1 MKKSCK
7 FSFIIFLLSLFSCK
21 NQNSTDNPNIKV
33 EISND
38 AILFSQ
44 YFGEINHIILNES
57 QPIGTI
63 DRIIATDSFIV
74 LSAFDLLTSLHVY
87 DSKGNLIASKDDIG
101 EGPDGLGE
109 INDFA
114 VWNDEIYVLQS
125 YSRKISKFDFKLNMI
140 DEMRLKFPASSFH
153 INSEGIFL
161 YHLEKNPEFPFR
173 LSYLDQSMVI
183 AQNGLI
189 PFDERLTAAPMGGNF
204 FIDLDSNS
212 FLHYHP
218 ASDSIY
224 WFEGKSYSAFRL
236 DFGDQFFDVGQ
247 LEGLHPLEQLK
258 MYNEFEGFNN
268 LNNGIRL
275 SQKEALFN
283 IVYKNM
289 QAYLLVDLSKKEA
302 RLVPSLKND
311 LAALPSK
318 VVFNGNNLQSSWYWH
333 QVEDISKFYQLNS
346 SKILDRQKID
356 LPEDKEGKVVF
367 KVEYK

>member
-1 MKKSCK
+1 KSYK
-7 FSFIIFLLSLFSCK
+7 LSFIIFLLTFFSCK
-21 NQNSTDNPNIKV
+21 NQDSSDNPNIKV
-33 EISND
+33 VKSDD

-44 YFGEINHIILNES
+44 YFGEINHIILDES
-57 QPIGTI
+57 QPIGTVE
-63 DRIIATDSFIV
+63 RIIATDSFIV

-161 YHLEKNPEFPFR
+161 YHLEKNPQFPFR
-173 LSYLDQSMVI
+173 LSYLDHPGVTEQI
-183 AQNGLI
+183 GLI
-189 PFDERLTAAPMGGNF
+189 PFDERLTAAPMRGNF
-204 FIDLDSNS
+204 FIDLDSDS

-224 WFEGKSYSAFRL
+224 WFEGKSHSAFRL

-247 LEGLHPLEQLK
+247 LGGLHPLEQLK
-258 MYNEFEGFNN
+258 LYNEFEGFNN
-268 LNNGIRL
+268 LNNGVRL
-275 SQKEALFN
+275 SQNEALFN
-283 IVYKNM
+283 IIHKNK
-289 QAYLLVDLSKKEA
+289 QEYLLVDLMKKEA
-302 RLVPSLKND
+302 RLVLSLKND

-318 VVFNGNNLQSSWYWH
+318 VSFNGNNSYSSWYWQ
-333 QVEDISKFYQLNS
+333 QVEDIRKFYQLNS
-346 SKILDRQKID
+346 SKIADKQKIE
-356 LPEDKEGKVVF
+356 LPEDREGKVVF
-367 KVEYK
+367 KAEYK

>member
-1 MKKSCK
+1 MFRSLTLIA
-7 FSFIIFLLSLFSCK
+7 SLMVLFSCK
-21 NQNSTDNPNIKV
+21 NQDSSDSPIFRVVK
-33 EISND
+33 SND

-44 YFGEINHIILNES
+44 YFGEINHINLDES

-114 VWNDEIYVLQS
+114 IWNNEIYVLQS
-125 YSRKISKFDFKLNMI
+125 YSRKISKFDFRLNMI

-173 LSYLDQSMVI
+173 LSYLDLSGVT
-183 AQNGLI
+183 AQKGLI

-204 FIDLDSNS
+204 FIDLDSDS

-224 WFEGKSYSAFRL
+224 WFEGKSRSAFRL
-236 DFGDQFFDVGQ
+236 DFGDQFFDIGK
-247 LEGLHPLEQLK
+247 LDGLHPLEQLK

-268 LNNGIRL
+268 LSNGVRL
-275 SQKEALFN
+275 SLNEALFN
-283 IVYKNM
+283 IVHKKK
-289 QAYLLVDLSKKEA
+289 QEYLLVDLMKKEA
-302 RLVPSLKND
+302 KLVPSLKNNI
-311 LAALPSK
+311 AALPSK
-318 VVFNGNNLQSSWYWH
+318 VVFNGNNLQSSWYWQ
-333 QVEDISKFYQLNS
+333 QVGDISKFYELNS
-346 SKILDRQKID
+346 SKIADKQKID
-356 LPEDKEGKVVF
+356 LMEDREGKVVF

>member
-1 MKKSCK
+1 MKKSYK
-7 FSFIIFLLSLFSCK
+7 FSFIIFLFSLFSCK
-21 NQNSTDNPNIKV
+21 NQDSSDNPNIKV
-33 EISND
+33 VKSND

-44 YFGEINHIILNES
+44 YFGEINHIILDES

-87 DSKGNLIASKDDIG
+87 DSEGTLIASKDDIG

-114 VWNDEIYVLQS
+114 VWNNEIYVLQS
-125 YSRKISKFDFKLNMI
+125 YSRKIAKFDFNLNLL
-140 DEMRLKFPASSFH
+140 DEIRLTYPASSLH

-173 LSYLDQSMVI
+173 LSYLDHLGVTEQI
-183 AQNGLI
+183 GLI
-189 PFDERLTAAPMGGNF
+189 PFDERLTAAPMDGNF

-224 WFEGKSYSAFRL
+224 WFKEKIHSAFRL
-236 DFGDQFFDVGQ
+236 DFGDQFFDIGQ
-247 LEGLHPLEQLK
+247 LDGLHPLEQLK
-258 MYNEFEGFNN
+258 LYNEFEGFNN
-268 LNNGIRL
+268 LNNGVRL
-275 SQKEALFN
+275 SQNEALFN
-283 IVYKNM
+283 IVHKNK
-289 QAYLLVDLSKKEA
+289 QAYLLVDLRNKEA

-346 SKILDRQKID
+346 SKIPDRQKIE
-356 LPEDKEGKVVF
+356 LPEDKEEKVVF